1 MKKSIIIACAAL
13 AMAAGAQAEIKI
25 GGKNTQKV
33 DVKGAV
39 NNMAIG
45 VGAKA
50 TQNLASNK
58 GDVKIG
64 GANTQEVNVKGA
76 VNNMAI
82 GVGSKATQNMASNDS
97 TK

>member
-1 MKKSIIIACAAL
+1 MKKTIILAAMV
-13 AMAAGAQAEIKI
+13 MAVSVGAQAEIKI
-25 GGKNTQKV
+25 GGKNSQKV

-45 VGAKA
+45 VGSKA

-64 GANTQEVNVKGA
+64 GANSQEVNVKGA